1 MRIFRQFPE
10 ALGEIKREL
19 KEMGIR
25 VHSQTFQDQY
35 VGDDP
40 AFASLELQN
49 YGYVVS
55 QPKLEDLKPTQP
67 WADAEFEDRVSGLNL
82 NPGKAWKLRPEVW
95 EPFMENGVGFSYT
108 YAQRLAGEF
117 PVMPTQIERLISNM
131 SRFPDNRNH
140 LLTIWEA
147 ADLGRVGGHRVPC
160 SISYHFLK
168 REGKLLMTY
177 QQRSA
182 DFVTHF
188 ENDIYLAHK
197 LQRWVAEQLDWEV
210 GRYTHFVGS
219 LHVFQHDVAEAF

>member
-19 KEMGIR
+19 KEMGIKC
-25 VHSQTFQDQY
+25 HSQTVQDQY

-49 YGYVVS
+49 YAYMVS

-67 WADAEFEDRVSGLNL
+67 WADAEFEERVSGRSL
-82 NPGKAWKLRPEVW
+82 NPGEAWKLRPEVW
-95 EPFMENGVGFSYT
+95 EPFIERDGGFSYT
-108 YAQRLAGEF
+108 YAHRLSKG
-117 PVMPTQIERLISNM
+117 ISSQLYCLLANM
-131 SRFPDNRNH
+131 KKFPDNRNH

-147 ADLGRVGGHRVPC
+147 EDLGMVGKHRVPC
-160 SISYHFLK
+160 SISYHFLR

-197 LQRWVAEQLDWEV
+197 LQRWVAAQLDWEV
-210 GRYTHFVGS
+210 GRYTHFTGS
-219 LHVFQHDVAEAF
+219 LHVFSKDVEAAF